1 MNCPNCGAVLPEG
14 DKFCK
19 ECGKQIPT
27 EPTQNQVEYCPNC
40 GNKISENNKFC
51 VVCGA
56 QIGSQV
62 PPQAQAVTQ
71 VQQTIPQPQ
80 TFVEAPAKPVV
91 TDVTEPKPVIPPAV
105 NPLPSFGQSNIGRPS
120 NLKEYIDSY
129 ADEKTRKGM
138 KRYSIYL
145 YIFAAFN
152 LVLAFVAGYPP
163 IDSIILLV
171 LGIWHQRTYST
182 ACAITAL
189 VYSVISVVM
198 NQINTGEFRGWL
210 ILIVGVTMFLSNL
223 KTKKDFEAYMNKGGK

>member
-91 TDVTEPKPVIPPAV
+91 TDVAEPKPVITPAV

-129 ADEKTRKGM
+129 ADEKLRREVKN
-138 KRYSIYL
+138 YSIYF
-145 YIFAAFN
+145 YVFAAFN
-152 LVLAFVAGYPP
+152 LLFAWFAGYPP
-163 IDSIILLV
+163 IDAIILFA

-182 ACAITAL
+182 KCAIVTL
-189 VYSVISVVM
+189 VYSVITVIMS
-198 NQINTGEFRGWL
+198 IIDTGEFKGWL
-210 ILIVGVTMFLSNL
+210 ILILGVTIFLTNR
-223 KTKKDFEAYMNKGGK
+223 KAKKAYEAYIGNVNG